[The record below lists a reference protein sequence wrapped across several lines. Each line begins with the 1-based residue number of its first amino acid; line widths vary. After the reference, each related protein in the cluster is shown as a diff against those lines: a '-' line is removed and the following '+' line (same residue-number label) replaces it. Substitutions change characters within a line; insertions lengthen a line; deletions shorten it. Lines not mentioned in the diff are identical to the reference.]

1 MGVAIMAAT
10 VSHVGSA
17 SCLLT
22 HFLVS
27 PIWFS

>member
-1 MGVAIMAAT
+1 MGVAIMVAT